1 MDFFNSLES
10 KVKGALGEGITGAI
24 LYHLSLKGYSGYPYH
39 NIYLPKG
46 NGDYSEID
54 LAFVTKKGVFVFECK
69 NYSGWIFGSE
79 KDKYWTATYVNGEKK
94 QFYNPVMQ
102 NEAHIRV
109 LKIHIGSAIP
119 CFSIVVFSDR
129 CELKKISVNERQ
141 TKVLKIGDLFD
152 WFSKIW
158 ETIPDTLP
166 ATRVEEISELIKK
179 NTHVESDIKKQHI
192 ESIKR
197 KKTAEKSK
205 ERNPKVAL
213 KKNSIDIMD
222 LVSSTLRR
230 L

>member
-1 MDFFNSLES
+1 MDFFTSLES
-10 KVKGALGEGITGAI
+10 KVKGALGEGITGAV
-24 LYHLSLKGYSGYPYH
+24 LYHLCIKGYSGYPYH

-46 NGDYSEID
+46 NDDYSEID

-109 LKIHIGSAIP
+109 LKCHIGSEIP

-129 CELKKISVNERQ
+129 CELKKMSVNERQ
-141 TKVLKIGDLFD
+141 TKVVKMGDLFD

-166 ATRVEEISELIKK
+166 TERVEEISELIKK
-179 NTHVESDIKKQHI
+179 NTHVDSGIKKQHI
-192 ESIKR
+192 ESINL
-197 KKTAEKSK
+197 KKNAEKSIAG
-205 ERNPKVAL
+205 NPKATP
-213 KKNSIDIMD
+213 KKSAIDIMD